1 MFKIKNSNGFTL
13 VELLVTLFIIVLVL
27 GASYITYINLLKGF
41 KGESKEV
48 ESQIEKVVG
57 LELLRLDLE
66 HAGLGIGVDQ
76 PDLPI
81 QWDGS
86 TLTILSTLNNS
97 SKKTFGWLMV
107 NCNSGL
113 WPTNYLDTREVTS
126 NTNIVFLDA
135 SSRNFV
141 ANSTSLSCPGS
152 DIYLGFPVQNSVA
165 NGTANGCSTQWC
177 NIITYSLSSSQNI
190 STCNPNTRNLVRK
203 TGSAAL
209 NNGTGTP
216 ILNCVADFQVRF
228 DLDTDGDNIVDS
240 TNSNTIPMTPDQLRA
255 QIKRVNV
262 YILVQEGKYD
272 PKFNFSG
279 STSIDG
285 ISLNLPSNSQ
295 HYRWK
300 VIKISV
306 KPMDL

>member
-1 MFKIKNSNGFTL
+1 MLKTKNSKGFTL

-41 KGESKEV
+41 KGETKEV

-57 LELLRLDLE
+57 LELLRLDIE
-66 HAGLGIGVDQ
+66 HAGLGIGTDQ
-76 PDLPI
+76 ADLPI
-81 QWDGS
+81 QWDSS

-97 SKKTFGWLMV
+97 NKATFGWLMV
-107 NCNSGL
+107 NCSFGS
-113 WPTNYLDTREVTS
+113 WPADYIDTRENTS

-135 SSRNFV
+135 STRYFV
-141 ANSTSLSCPGS
+141 SNVTSLSCPGS
-152 DIYLGFPVQNSVA
+152 GIYLGFPVQNSVA
-165 NGTANGCSTQWC
+165 NGNANGCSTQWC
-177 NIITYSLSSSQNI
+177 NIITYSLSSTQNI
-190 STCNPNTRNLVRK
+190 STCNSNTKNLVRK

-209 NNGTGTP
+209 NNGTGDTV
-216 ILNCVADFQVRF
+216 LTCVADFQVRF

-240 TNSNTIPMTPDQLRA
+240 LNTSTLPNTPDQLRA
-255 QIKRVNV
+255 QVKRVNV

-272 PKFNFSG
+272 PKFNFTG

-285 ISLNLPSNSQ
+285 ITLNKPSNYQ